1 MTVIQF
7 ERQTKQLH
15 LPGDMLEEKR
25 WLVWR
30 DEDGRKVPY
39 YPTTHRRRS
48 GTMETAQDYAAMG
61 SHPEAM
67 DALKHHTPHYTGL
80 GYAITHGN
88 LLLDLDDVLG
98 SDGKFIDDWAEKF
111 TYKAI
116 ASGAFVEVSHSGTGI
131 HIIGRGHARKAGS
144 KGVKIEVYPDKRF
157 VAITGQLLGNT
168 TCPDSVTDITEFA
181 EEALVEYQRRCEE
194 SGVNSLAS
202 ALASEEE
209 LNYLKGQVEGDTLTQ
224 VRTLLQVFSPDE
236 RDQWFKVGLALGRA
250 FPGDK
255 GVYEEY
261 AKWSRASP
269 NYNSRSDERTMHD
282 LFHRQAQLP
291 TKSKYTLDTMI
302 MQASQVGVQLKLFV
316 HSFDDLPPTEEEK
329 KIKRMFGWENNAH
342 SAADLFANPPP
353 PMEFIVEDIL
363 PKHRTTFAAPGG
375 IGKTQM
381 TLWMALH
388 VASGKRMFDRYEV
401 KRPGRVLVMNAED
414 PKRQLQR
421 RLIMLANH
429 MDWDSDE
436 QKHLAFENVAFV
448 DFETDTIALSS
459 QVQRTNHYDITA
471 TVQEIIKAYRGAGIS
486 WVIFDPMTLFGF
498 DEAGGNDSASA
509 MMKASGI
516 LADQLNCAVTY
527 VTHTTKAGARSG
539 EADMHTT
546 RGAAAFGDLTRA
558 HWNLVNFRPY
568 DQGTKTRYLQLS
580 FDKASYAAPQPPVHI
595 MAVENNTFVTYNPE
609 EDDGGEFDDAL
620 WEAVKR
626 AIETLR
632 KSGEACSVDTL
643 STYGYD
649 IAGQHVG
656 RTRAKPKIREWLE
669 QGRLETVSEGKR
681 KQQVRVNKQWED
693 GNF

>member
-1 MTVIQF
+1 
-7 ERQTKQLH
+7 
-15 LPGDMLEEKR
+15 
-25 WLVWR
+25 
-30 DEDGRKVPY
+30 
-39 YPTTHRRRS
+39 
-48 GTMETAQDYAAMG
+48 
-61 SHPEAM
+61 
-67 DALKHHTPHYTGL
+67 
-80 GYAITHGN
+80 
-88 LLLDLDDVLG
+88 
-98 SDGKFIDDWAEKF
+98 
-111 TYKAI
+111 
-116 ASGAFVEVSHSGTGI
+116 
-131 HIIGRGHARKAGS
+131 
-144 KGVKIEVYPDKRF
+144 
-157 VAITGQLLGNT
+157 
-168 TCPDSVTDITEFA
+168 
-181 EEALVEYQRRCEE
+181 
-194 SGVNSLAS
+194 
-202 ALASEEE
+202 
-209 LNYLKGQVEGDTLTQ
+209 
-224 VRTLLQVFSPDE
+224 
-236 RDQWFKVGLALGRA
+236 
-250 FPGDK
+250 
-255 GVYEEY
+255 
-261 AKWSRASP
+261 
-269 NYNSRSDERTMHD
+269 
-282 LFHRQAQLP
+282 
-291 TKSKYTLDTMI
+291 
-302 MQASQVGVQLKLFV
+302 
-316 HSFDDLPPTEEEK
+316 
-329 KIKRMFGWENNAH
+329 
-342 SAADLFANPPP
+342 
-353 PMEFIVEDIL
+353 
-363 PKHRTTFAAPGG
+363 
-375 IGKTQM
+375 
-381 TLWMALH
+381 
-388 VASGKRMFDRYEV
+388 
-401 KRPGRVLVMNAED
+401 
-414 PKRQLQR
+414 
-421 RLIMLANH
+421 
-429 MDWDSDE
+429 
-436 QKHLAFENVAFV
+436 
-448 DFETDTIALSS
+448 
-459 QVQRTNHYDITA
+459 VQRTNHYDITA

-693 GNF
+693 ANF